1 MRHEF
6 SEPVG
11 EFSLDAVRKKP
22 SRCCAAREMAIT
34 HVHQY
39 GALPLIPLS
48 ALRDVNSDSPPTF
61 GIAHEKPAAQQVR
74 AAHHAPPYLAK
85 AIDLMRAPFSH
96 NFCLFV
102 EKRAAAAQCFCF
114 VFRFCLFI

>member
-1 MRHEF
+1 MGGKMRHVF

-11 EFSLDAVRKKP
+11 QFGRDAVRKKP
-22 SRCCAAREMAIT
+22 SRCYAARTMAIT

-48 ALRDVNSDSPPTF
+48 ALRDVNSDSLLSL
-61 GIAHEKPAAQQVR
+61 GIAYEKTAAQQVR
-74 AAHHAPPYLAK
+74 AAHHASPHLAK
-85 AIDLMRAPFSH
+85 ANDLMRAPFSH

-102 EKRAAAAQCFCF
+102 DTLAAAAQ
-114 VFRFCLFI
+114 